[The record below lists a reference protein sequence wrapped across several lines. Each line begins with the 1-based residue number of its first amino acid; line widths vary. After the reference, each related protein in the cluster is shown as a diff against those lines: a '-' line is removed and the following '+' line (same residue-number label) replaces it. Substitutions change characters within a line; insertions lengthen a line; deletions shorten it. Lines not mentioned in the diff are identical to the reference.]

1 MKTLAI
7 ITTIVIELS
16 VYGIVYY
23 MGYKRGKEE
32 SSHIKTNIEF
42 DIGKVAKNDK

>member
-7 ITTIVIELS
+7 IITIILELS

-32 SSHIKTNIEF
+32 SNHIKTNIEF
-42 DIGKVAKNDK
+42 NIGKVAKNDK

>member
-1 MKTLAI
+1 MKILRIIIAI
-7 ITTIVIELS
+7 ALELS
-16 VYGIVYY
+16 VYGFVYY

-32 SSHIKTNIEF
+32 IGQIKTNIEF

>member
-1 MKTLAI
+1 MK
-7 ITTIVIELS
+7 IVGVLIAVVLELT

-32 SSHIKTNIEF
+32 SDHIKTNIEF

>member
-1 MKTLAI
+1 MK
-7 ITTIVIELS
+7 IVGVVIAVVLELT

-32 SSHIKTNIEF
+32 SDQIKTNIEF

>member
-1 MKTLAI
+1 MKTLTII
-7 ITTIVIELS
+7 ITIILELT

-23 MGYKRGKEE
+23 MGYKRGKQEAD
-32 SSHIKTNIEF
+32 HIKTNIEF